1 MRSISTRRFREPVE
15 IRPQFGADVVSPAPA
30 LRERPRVRV
39 NALDD
44 RVGESVEER
53 PILGWHPEQ
62 MADHADGQR
71 VGEFVDDVNDVL
83 AAEAVDPPRRRLEER
98 RPQAFDSPR
107 CVRQSEASGRA
118 GSVPSNRAA
127 GAECVLSFPMRTIS
141 VRLAVR

>member
-1 MRSISTRRFREPVE
+1 MSLTGPLAASSRAPGWTRRDTRPVDVTGHGTMRSISTRRFREPVE

-62 MADHADGQR
+62 MADHADG
-71 VGEFVDDVNDVL
+71 
-83 AAEAVDPPRRRLEER
+83 RR
-98 RPQAFDSPR
+98 
-107 CVRQSEASGRA
+107 
-118 GSVPSNRAA
+118 
-127 GAECVLSFPMRTIS
+127 
-141 VRLAVR
+141 